1 MEGFFQRYLSLYRKL
16 ITELNALMSPY
27 ELSYSLWLVLYYVK
41 NNGPSTLVEI
51 SNYYQVEKPT
61 ITRRVQRLEDMK
73 MVEQIPGKDK
83 REKVMGLTAL
93 GEEVYQECRK
103 KITDLENSI
112 MEGIS
117 EKDQL
122 ATFQTLPK
130 IRENIIKSEGNKCE

>member
-1 MEGFFQRYLSLYRKL
+1 MG
-16 ITELNALMSPY
+16 PY

-51 SNYYQVEKPT
+51 SNYYEVEKPT
-61 ITRRVQRLEDMK
+61 ITRRVQRLEELQ

-83 REKVMGLTAL
+83 REKVMSLTTL
-93 GEEVYQECRK
+93 GEEVYQECRR
-103 KITDLENSI
+103 KITDLEYCI

-117 EKDQL
+117 ENEQM

-130 IRENIIKSEGNKCE
+130 LKENIMKSEGNKCE

>member
-16 ITELNALMSPY
+16 ITELNALMGPY

-51 SNYYQVEKPT
+51 SNYYEVEKPT
-61 ITRRVQRLEDMK
+61 ITRRVQRLEELQ

-83 REKVMGLTAL
+83 RERVMSLTTL
-93 GEEVYQECRK
+93 GEEVYQECRR
-103 KITDLENSI
+103 KITDLEYCI

-117 EKDQL
+117 ENEQM

-130 IRENIIKSEGNKCE
+130 LKENIMKSEGNKCE